1 MEVEGPEHGIHS
13 WRDFFVHMGTVC
25 LGLII
30 ALGLEQI
37 VVSIHESHQRTE
49 LREAL
54 NADSR
59 QDVVD
64 AKRSEITS
72 DQWIAWAVARSAQV
86 RTALANNTALAAR
99 LAPHVSDMDI
109 VDDPAFKAAKASG
122 LLALLP
128 QRDVLAYSEENGVID
143 FVTRTDDEARVSRRN
158 VRAFELQ
165 YRTADGG
172 FDFSK
177 ATPDEL
183 HHYLALLT
191 DMTEIQIGFRFWNQV
206 DRVLAMALLRGERDL
221 NALHKV
227 ERTFNTPV
235 AAQKL

>member
-1 MEVEGPEHGIHS
+1 MEVHAPEHGIHT
-13 WRDFFVHMGTVC
+13 WRDFFVHMGTIC
-25 LGLII
+25 LGLVI

-37 VVSIHESHQRTE
+37 AEAIHHSNQRAE

-54 NADSR
+54 DTDSR

-64 AKRSEITS
+64 AKRSEIFS

-86 RTALANNTALAAR
+86 RTALANNTALPAR
-99 LAPHVSDMDI
+99 VVPHISDMDI

-128 QRDVLAYSEENGVID
+128 QREVLAYSEENGVID
-143 FVTRTDDEARVSRRN
+143 FVMQTDDEARISRRN
-158 VRAFELQ
+158 LRAFELQ
-165 YRTADGG
+165 YQTADGG

-183 HHYLALLT
+183 HHYLALLA
-191 DMTEIQIGFRFWNQV
+191 DMTVTQTGFRFWNEV
-206 DRVLAMALLRGERDL
+206 DRALAMALLRGERDL
-221 NALHKV
+221 NALHKA
-227 ERTFNTPV
+227 ERTFNTPIRR
-235 AAQKL
+235 